1 MDDPI
6 KYPWQQAVLDAF
18 MSAPR
23 DLATKINIAERGISA
38 RLAQPDAMDLAE
50 RIALKDAL
58 RALKVLISGAQA
70 AERRRAQE
78 STDKEQKD
86 KNIA

>member
-6 KYPWQQAVLDAF
+6 KYPWQQAV
-18 MSAPR
+18 
-23 DLATKINIAERGISA
+23 KINIAERGISA

-78 STDKEQKD
+78 STGKEQKD